1 MAARDVLKN
10 INLFVDGRGYA
21 GQIEELNPPK
31 QTLKLEE
38 FMGGGM
44 AAPVEITMGMEKL
57 ESDFS
62 LIAYD
67 SDVLA
72 NFGVVEGREI
82 QFTIRAHL
90 ESFDGSTSAVVMN
103 MRGKIKEIDRGT
115 WKAGEK
121 ATLKVALAL
130 TYFKETRGAVVQSE
144 IDVVNMVFKA
154 GGIDLLAG
162 ARSALGI

>member
-10 INLFVDGRGYA
+10 INLFVDGKGYA
-21 GQIEELNPPK
+21 GQIDELNPPK

-44 AAPVEITMGMEKL
+44 FAPEEITMGMEKL

-62 LIAYD
+62 LLAYD
-67 SDVLA
+67 ADVLS

-82 QFTIRAHL
+82 QFTVRAHL
-90 ESFDGSTSAVVMN
+90 ESFDGTTAAVVMN
-103 MRGKIKEIDRGT
+103 MRGKVKEIDRGT
-115 WKAGEK
+115 WKPGEK
-121 ATLKVALAL
+121 AVLKIAMALN
-130 TYFKETRGAVVQSE
+130 YFKETRGGVVQSE
-144 IDVVNMVFKA
+144 IDVRNMVFKS
-154 GGIDLLAG
+154 GGVDLLSA